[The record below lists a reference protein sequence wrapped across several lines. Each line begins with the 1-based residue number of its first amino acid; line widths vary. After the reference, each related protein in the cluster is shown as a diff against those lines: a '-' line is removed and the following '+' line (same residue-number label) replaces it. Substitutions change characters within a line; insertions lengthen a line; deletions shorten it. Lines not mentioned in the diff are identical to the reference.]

1 MKKIYLPLFLLFQLA
16 VFPVNAQMTP
26 KQKDSILQ
34 IYPSVSGVEKLQLT
48 DKLVNY
54 YTHNQLDSAK
64 YYNDI
69 LLQED
74 QRQGNRKY
82 EGLYY
87 HNLGVY
93 YAILSKHDDAIR
105 SFKQAIAIQKPAQ
118 MLNDLADTYN
128 DLAGSYYYLENYEKA
143 AGIIYKTIKIYETQ
157 NNYKGI
163 ISSLHNLGVINST
176 LGNLDEALKN
186 YKKAINIINTKNI
199 LTTKSD
205 FYSSIGV
212 AFKKKSVYDSALYY
226 YQKSIAIDKKNNVK
240 RGLAHTYYDLA
251 NLYAFYLKNKDS
263 ANYYYQ
269 KSLNYANKYDKNLL
283 LSIQSAQAKMLMET
297 GRTNEGLA
305 LMNEVL
311 QSAKLKDDKE
321 IKELAYFKLYDVY
334 KKQHKWQ
341 SALKNLEDLM
351 DIQDTIDRENTKLK
365 IAKLEAKYQNE
376 KKQAKIDQLE
386 LKQKLDKKIK
396 TYLTLAIALL
406 FLSFA
411 LIGYNFINKQKRNR
425 LEKELLKTEKEKLHQ
440 DVRFKTKQL
449 TSQALMMMQ
458 KNKLIDDILSQLSTI
473 KGAGVPLTDLNK
485 LKRKLKKSLHSEDD
499 WELFKHYFE
508 EINKNFF
515 KRLKQINPKITPA
528 EQRLAA
534 LVKLRFNIKET
545 AELLN
550 ISPDSVKTARSQLR
564 KKMGLAAGKN
574 MYEFLNQ
581 AF

>member
-1 MKKIYLPLFLLFQLA
+1 MKNIYLTLFLLFQLA
-16 VFPVNAQMTP
+16 LFSTNAQITLI
-26 KQKDSILQ
+26 QKDSILK
-34 IYPSVSGVEKLQLT
+34 IYDAVSGTKKLQLT
-48 DKLVNY
+48 VQLVEY
-54 YTHNQLDSAK
+54 YQNNQPDSAK

-69 LLQED
+69 VLREA
-74 QRQGNRKY
+74 RQQSNQKY
-82 EGLYY
+82 MALYY
-87 HNLGVY
+87 FNLGVY
-93 YAILSKHDDAIR
+93 DTFRTKYSDAIANFNR
-105 SFKQAIAIQKPAQ
+105 AIAIQKEAH
-118 MLNDLADTYN
+118 LTNDLADTYKAV
-128 DLAGSYYYLENYEKA
+128 AGNYYYLENYNKA
-143 AGIIYKTIKIYETQ
+143 LEMSYKTLKIYERLQ
-157 NNYKGI
+157 NNKGI
-163 ISSLHNLGVINST
+163 IAMLNNLALIHKEAGNYAKATQIYIKAIRLIDSLHLHISKAVLYGNLGMIY
-176 LGNLDEALKN
+176 KN
-186 YKKAINIINTKNI
+186 RKI
-199 LTTKSD
+199 
-205 FYSSIGV
+205 
-212 AFKKKSVYDSALYY
+212 YDSAFYY

-240 RGLAHTYYDLA
+240 RGLTHTYYDLA

-269 KSLNYANKYDKNLL
+269 ISLNYANKYDKNLL
-283 LSIQSAQAKMLMET
+283 LSIQSAQAKMLMEN

-321 IKELAYFKLYDVY
+321 IKELAYYRLYETY

-341 SALKNLEDLM
+341 PALRNLEDLM
-351 DIQDTIDRENTKLK
+351 DIQDTLNWENTKLK

-376 KKQAKIDQLE
+376 KKQAKIDKLQ

-411 LIGYNFINKQKRNR
+411 LTGYNFIIKQKRNR
-425 LEKELLKTEKEKLHQ
+425 LEQELLKAEKEKLHQ

-473 KGAGVPLTDLNK
+473 KGAGVPVTDLNK

-508 EINKNFF
+508 EINKDFF

-564 KKMGLAAGKN
+564 KKLGLSAGEN
-574 MYEFLNQ
+574 MYEFLNNI
-581 AF
+581 

>member
-1 MKKIYLPLFLLFQLA
+1 MKKIYLLLYLLFQLA
-16 VFPVNAQMTP
+16 LFSTNAQILP

-34 IYPSVSGVEKLQLT
+34 IYPSVSGVEKLRLT
-48 DKLVNY
+48 HKLVNY
-54 YTHNQLDSAK
+54 YQQNQPDSAK

-69 LLQED
+69 LLRESQKQDNQKYLALHYYYLGIYHTFQEEY
-74 QRQGNRKY
+74 Y
-82 EGLYY
+82 E
-87 HNLGVY
+87 
-93 YAILSKHDDAIR
+93 
-105 SFKQAIAIQKPAQ
+105 AIANYNKAISIQKGAH
-118 MLNDLADTYN
+118 LDNDLADTYKAT
-128 DLAGSYYYLENYEKA
+128 AGNYYYLENYNKA
-143 AGIIYKTIKIYETQ
+143 LEMGYKTLKIYERLH
-157 NNYKGI
+157 NNKGI
-163 ISSLHNLGVINST
+163 VAMLNNLALINKEAENYARATRLYYKAIRLIDSLHLQKSKAGLYGNLGMVY
-176 LGNLDEALKN
+176 KN
-186 YKKAINIINTKNI
+186 RKI
-199 LTTKSD
+199 
-205 FYSSIGV
+205 
-212 AFKKKSVYDSALYY
+212 YDSARYY

-240 RGLAHTYYDLA
+240 RGLTHTYYDLA

-283 LSIQSAQAKMLMET
+283 LSIQSAQAKMLMEN

-321 IKELAYFKLYDVY
+321 IKELAYFKLYETY

-341 SALKNLEDLM
+341 PALRNLEDLM
-351 DIQDTIDRENTKLK
+351 DIQDTINTLNVKMQ
-365 IAKLEAKYQNE
+365 IARLESKYQNE
-376 KKQAKIDQLE
+376 KKQAKIDKLQ

-396 TYLTLAIALL
+396 TYLSLAIALL
-406 FLSFA
+406 FLSLA

-425 LEKELLKTEKEKLHQ
+425 LEKELLKAEKEKLHQ

-508 EINKNFF
+508 EINKDFF

-545 AELLN
+545 ANLLN

-564 KKMGLAAGKN
+564 KKMGLAAGEN
-574 MYEFLNQ
+574 MYEFLNLT
-581 AF
+581 F

>member
-1 MKKIYLPLFLLFQLA
+1 MKNIYLTLFLLFQLA
-16 VFPVNAQMTP
+16 LFFTNAQITP
-26 KQKDSILQ
+26 IQKDSILK
-34 IYPSVSGVEKLQLT
+34 IYDAVSGTKKLQLT
-48 DKLVNY
+48 EKLVEY
-54 YTHNQLDSAK
+54 YQNNQPDSAK

-69 LLQED
+69 VLREA
-74 QRQGNRKY
+74 RQQSNQKY
-82 EGLYY
+82 MALYY
-87 HNLGVY
+87 FNLGVY
-93 YAILSKHDDAIR
+93 DTFQTKYSDAILNFNR
-105 SFKQAIAIQKPAQ
+105 AIAIQEKAH
-118 MLNDLADTYN
+118 LDNDLADTYKAV
-128 DLAGSYYYLENYEKA
+128 AGNYYYLENYNKA
-143 AGIIYKTIKIYETQ
+143 LEMSYKTLKIYERLQ
-157 NNYKGI
+157 NNKGI
-163 ISSLHNLGVINST
+163 IAMLNNLALIHKEAGNYAKATQIYIKAIRLIDSLHLHISKAVLYGNLGMIY
-176 LGNLDEALKN
+176 KN
-186 YKKAINIINTKNI
+186 R
-199 LTTKSD
+199 D
-205 FYSSIGV
+205 M
-212 AFKKKSVYDSALYY
+212 YDSARYY

-240 RGLAHTYYDLA
+240 RGLTHTYYDLA

-269 KSLNYANKYDKNLL
+269 KSLNYAKKYDKNLL
-283 LSIQSAQAKMLMET
+283 LSIQSAQAKMLMEN

-321 IKELAYFKLYDVY
+321 IKELAYFKLYETY

-341 SALKNLEDLM
+341 PALRNLEDLM
-351 DIQDTIDRENTKLK
+351 DIQDTINTLNVKMQ
-365 IAKLEAKYQNE
+365 IARLESKYQNE
-376 KKQAKIDQLE
+376 KKQAKIDKLQ

-396 TYLTLAIALL
+396 TYLSLAIALL
-406 FLSFA
+406 FLSLA

-425 LEKELLKTEKEKLHQ
+425 LEKELLKAEKEKLHQ

-508 EINKNFF
+508 EINKDFF

-528 EQRLAA
+528 EQRLVA

-564 KKMGLAAGKN
+564 KKMGLVSGQN
-574 MYEFLNQ
+574 IYDFLNNI
-581 AF
+581 

>member
-1 MKKIYLPLFLLFQLA
+1 MKRVFLPLFIFMIALLST
-16 VFPVNAQMTP
+16 NAQITP
-26 KQKDSILQ
+26 RQKDSILQ
-34 IYPSVSGVEKLQLT
+34 IFPSVSGVEKLQLT
-48 DKLVNY
+48 DKLINY
-54 YTHNQLDSAK
+54 YQQNQPDSAK

-69 LLQED
+69 LLREA
-74 QRQGNRKY
+74 RQQVNKKY
-82 EGLYY
+82 IALYHY
-87 HNLGVY
+87 NLGIY
-93 YAILSKHDDAIR
+93 YTFQSKYYDAI
-105 SFKQAIAIQKPAQ
+105 SSYNKAVAIQKDAH
-118 MLNDLADTYN
+118 LDNDLADTYKAMSGN
-128 DLAGSYYYLENYEKA
+128 YHNLTNYNKTLEMSYKA
-143 AGIIYKTIKIYETQ
+143 LKIYEQLQ
-157 NNYKGI
+157 NQKGVVSILNNLASVHSEIDDI
-163 ISSLHNLGVINST
+163 ITATRLYLKAIKIIDSFHLKKSKAILYNNLGDVYR
-176 LGNLDEALKN
+176 DR
-186 YKKAINIINTKNI
+186 KK
-199 LTTKSD
+199 
-205 FYSSIGV
+205 
-212 AFKKKSVYDSALYY
+212 YDSARYY
-226 YQKSIAIDKKNNVK
+226 YQKSISIAKKNNNK
-240 RGLAHTYYDLA
+240 QLLTITYN
-251 NLYAFYLKNKDS
+251 NLYFFYFDIKNRDS
-263 ANYYYQ
+263 ANYYIE
-269 KSLNYANKYDKNLL
+269 KSLNYAKKYNKSMLL
-283 LSIQSAQAKMLMET
+283 KTQYNKANMFLNMGVINQ
-297 GRTNEGLA
+297 GLA

-321 IKELAYFKLYDVY
+321 IKELAYFKLYETY

-341 SALKNLEDLM
+341 PALRNLEDLM
-351 DIQDTIDRENTKLK
+351 DIQDTLNWENTKLK

-376 KKQAKIDQLE
+376 KKQVKIEQLE

-411 LIGYNFINKQKRNR
+411 LTGYNFINKQKRNR

-508 EINKNFF
+508 EINKDFF

-564 KKMGLAAGKN
+564 KKLGLASGKN
-574 MYEFLNQ
+574 MYEFLNLT
-581 AF
+581 F